1 MKRGKAV
8 IIGAG
13 ALGLGFLAERMAP
26 GYDLC
31 LADTSAKSELL
42 SHLQRDQGFTLNVCG
57 RDGIVARKVIGLFET
72 ALIDTAEGD
81 VDDLDLVF
89 LSREAFGYVIEPT
102 DAAGL
107 VFDRAVGYVIKRQID
122 V

>member
-42 SHLQRDQGFTLNVCG
+42 SHLQREQGFTLNVCG
-57 RDGIVARKVIGLFET
+57 PDGIVARKVIGSFET
-72 ALIDTAEGD
+72 ALMDTAEGRGI
-81 VDDLDLVF
+81 LGRAL
-89 LSREAFGYVIEPT
+89 READLILTATGRKALGVC
-102 DAAGL
+102 
-107 VFDRAVGYVIKRQID
+107 RR
-122 V
+122 